1 MNMEKPPQA
10 TSLFELL
17 ARRWSL
23 GAPVRQVL
31 ANAAGTAV
39 VALLEDG
46 QLAFLRMEDAES
58 PEKRLRM
65 ELDSGRMT
73 IRPREQPL
81 PAPLLSEGPVAAP
94 GLPVVCCGEQG
105 FAFVHA
111 RGSEVWHATARG
123 QLLRKATLNGVA
135 ITALAARPQAQQLVV
150 AQEGGQVTLLN
161 EEWGEVIATSTLAHP
176 VARLAISADGARIA
190 CWGPGQVTILRGDLT
205 AQVQVA
211 VEGSALTLAF
221 SPDGRWLAGGCAEK
235 ALFLVDLAAA
245 KADRIVDFPDAVKTA
260 AFCAASNALIASGAY
275 RVVGWQGPDLPFGE
289 HGGTALST
297 GRPGLIPVEVLAPQ
311 PGRAL
316 CAVGYANGL
325 VVLGRI
331 GERDELMLAEGQGK
345 PVTALAWTQ
354 DGAHL
359 AIGGADGSVAIATF
373 PKSMFK

>member
-10 TSLFELL
+10 MSLFELL

-46 QLAFLRMEDAES
+46 RLAFLRMEDAES

-81 PAPLLSEGPVAAP
+81 PAPMLSEGPVAVP
-94 GLPVVCCGEQG
+94 GLPVVRCGEQG

-150 AQEGGQVTLLN
+150 AQEGGQVTLLS

-190 CWGPGQVTILRGDLT
+190 CWGPGQVTILQGDLT
-205 AQVQVA
+205 AEARSRSRAARSRSPFRQTGA
-211 VEGSALTLAF
+211 GWPGAAPRRRCFWSIWRPDRPTGSSI
-221 SPDGRWLAGGCAEK
+221 SPMR
-235 ALFLVDLAAA
+235 
-245 KADRIVDFPDAVKTA
+245 
-260 AFCAASNALIASGAY
+260 
-275 RVVGWQGPDLPFGE
+275 
-289 HGGTALST
+289 
-297 GRPGLIPVEVLAPQ
+297 
-311 PGRAL
+311 
-316 CAVGYANGL
+316 
-325 VVLGRI
+325 
-331 GERDELMLAEGQGK
+331 
-345 PVTALAWTQ
+345 
-354 DGAHL
+354 
-359 AIGGADGSVAIATF
+359 
-373 PKSMFK
+373 

>member
-10 TSLFELL
+10 MSLFELL
-17 ARRWSL
+17 ARRWTL

-31 ANAAGTAV
+31 ANASGSGV
-39 VALLEDG
+39 VALLADG
-46 QLAFLRMEDAES
+46 RLGFLRLEDAEH

-81 PAPLLSEGPVAAP
+81 PAPVLTEGPVAAP
-94 GLPVVCCGEQG
+94 DLPLVRCGEQG

-111 RGSEVWHATARG
+111 SGTEIWHATARG
-123 QLLRKATLNGVA
+123 QVLRKAALNGVA

-150 AQEGGQVTLLN
+150 AQAGGQITLLS
-161 EEWGEVIATSTLAHP
+161 EEWGEVIATETLGHP
-176 VARLAISADGARIA
+176 VEGLALAADGTRIA
-190 CWGPGQVTILRGDLT
+190 CWGPGRVTILREDLRPE
-205 AQVQVA
+205 AEVA
-211 VEGSALTLAF
+211 VEGRALSLAF

-235 ALFLVDLAAA
+235 ALFLVDLVAG
-245 KADRIVDFPDAVKTA
+245 KADRIVDFPDAVKTV
-260 AFCAASNALIASGAY
+260 AFCPASGALIASGAY
-275 RVVGWQGPDLPFGE
+275 RVVGWQGPDLPFGD
-289 HGGTALST
+289 HGGTPVAT

-345 PVTALAWTQ
+345 PVTSLAWTQ